1 MRSYTVGMDDAP
13 VNLDDAIEQT
23 LKAYEVLYNESLAL
37 DFVGVSGG
45 SRQVILDDKY
55 FQTKVRQLRAKKY
68 YQEIKDIEATLKKLE
83 EADASEDAEDDS
95 AFPVRGMEKKG
106 KKAKENSQINK
117 EILNFSI
124 RLKELSR
131 KIQNLDASS
140 EGEADEKDAFNVYF
154 HPLTKEDYERMET
167 VEIAYPS
174 PHVAG
179 NPFELAAK
187 ERPKGSGSATDAIM
201 FGDGFIQHPDGSIE
215 EILDSEPL

>member
-1 MRSYTVGMDDAP
+1 MDDAP

-83 EADASEDAEDDS
+83 EADTAEEGDEDDI

-106 KKAKENSQINK
+106 RKAKENSQINK

-154 HPLTKEDYERMET
+154 HPLSKEDYERMET

-174 PHVAG
+174 AHVAG

-187 ERPKGSGSATDAIM
+187 DLPKGGGGSPDTVM
-201 FGDGFIQHPDGSIE
+201 FGDDFIQHPDGSIE